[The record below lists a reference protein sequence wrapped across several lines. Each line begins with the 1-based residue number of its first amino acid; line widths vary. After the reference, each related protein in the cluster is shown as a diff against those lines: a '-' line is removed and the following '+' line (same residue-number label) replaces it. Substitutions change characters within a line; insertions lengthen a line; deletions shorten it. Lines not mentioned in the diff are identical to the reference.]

1 MRTTM
6 KITFVMADG
15 FNFSG
20 GTRVIAT
27 YARFLRD
34 RGHEVSVVGCP
45 IRAPGW
51 REQLRG
57 VIKGKGWQSTPKR
70 RPSHFDN
77 LGVPYSI
84 VDRFRPIVDSDLPD
98 ADVVIA
104 TWWETAEW
112 VAGLS
117 AAKGAKVYFVQHHEV
132 FDYLPTDR
140 VAASYSL
147 PLHKIAVAQWLVDV
161 MRTQYNDPYA
171 SLVPNSVDL
180 KQFNAPPRGKQSTP
194 TVGVVYSA
202 AHWKGCDISFEAFK
216 RAAERVPNLRLL
228 AFGHNPIPAL
238 PLPAGTEYVT
248 DPSQNQLATLYA
260 RCDAWLFASRSE
272 GFGLP
277 PLEAMACR
285 TPVIG
290 TPAGAAPEL
299 LADGAGLL
307 VKPEDP
313 EDMARAI
320 EQICALSEAEWQQM
334 SDKAYARAIGYT
346 WDDAT
351 TLFEAAL
358 QTAIDRQPRSHFSG
372 YLRDLKLIEQQ

>member
-1 MRTTM
+1 M

-27 YARFLRD
+27 YARFLSN

-45 IRAPGW
+45 PRSPSW
-51 REQLRG
+51 RDQLRSLL
-57 VIKGKGWQSTPKR
+57 KGQGWPAV
-70 RPSHFDN
+70 RPHQMSHFDS
-77 LGVPYSI
+77 LGVPYSV
-84 VDRFRPIVDSDLPD
+84 VDRFRPIGDSDLPD

-117 AAKGAKVYFVQHHEV
+117 ANKGAKAYFVQHHEV
-132 FDYLPTDR
+132 FDYLPQEK
-140 VAASYSL
+140 VKASYLL
-147 PLHKIAVAQWLVDV
+147 PLHKIAVAQWLVGV
-161 MRTQYNDPYA
+161 MATRYNDHQV

-180 KQFNAPPRGKQSTP
+180 HQFNAPPRSKQSPP
-194 TVGVVYSA
+194 TVGVVYSTA
-202 AHWKGCDISFEAFK
+202 PWKGCEVSFKAFSL
-216 RAAERVPNLRLL
+216 AAERLPDLRLL
-228 AFGHNPIPAL
+228 AFGGHDPIPTL
-238 PLPAGTEYVT
+238 PLPAKTEYFT
-248 DPSQNQLATLYA
+248 KPSQDQLKTLYA
-260 RCDAWLFASRSE
+260 RCDAWLFGSQSE

-277 PLEAMACR
+277 TLEAMACR

-299 LADGAGLL
+299 LADGTGIL
-307 VKPEDP
+307 VRPEDP

-320 EQICALSEAEWQQM
+320 EQIYSMSEAEWQQM
-334 SDKAYARAIGYT
+334 SDAAYTQAISYT

-351 TLFEAAL
+351 TLFESAL
-358 QTAIDRQPRSHFSG
+358 QTAIDRQRRNGTVAYSSS
-372 YLRDLKLIEQQ
+372 LRWIEQS